1 MGFAEYAEH
10 DGLGLA
16 ALVAEGEVS
25 PAELVEAAIAR
36 IERHNG
42 TLNAVVH
49 KAHDEARATAGGALP
64 AGPFRGVPFLI
75 KDLGLTVAGWPR
87 SCGSRFAR
95 DLVDDADSGLV
106 TRYRESGAV
115 LMGKTNTPEYGITG
129 TTESA
134 HLGPCR
140 NPWNPGHIAGGSSG
154 GSASAVACG
163 MVPLAH
169 ASDGLGS
176 IRIPAACCGL
186 VGLKVTRDRNPN
198 LPDGQDYAYGLV
210 VDHVVSRTVR
220 DSAAM
225 LDVTGRPE
233 PASPYPAPPKAR
245 PYLEEVGRSPG
256 RLRIAWSAETPSGRP
271 IDPEVEGALQATAEL
286 LARLGHEVVPQG
298 LGIDY
303 RAMYAAM
310 RPIGA
315 ANFAAGMK
323 RLIERVGHEPEA
335 DELEPLTWA
344 SLKGGRKATG
354 EDVMWGLQSLRMINR
369 QILTLFETF
378 DVYLTPVMGA
388 PPPAIGYI
396 DPVSL
401 APREVGR
408 RQGEVFPLHPAVQRQ
423 RPAVDVPAPGLVG
436 LGPAHRHDADRPL
449 RRRSDAVPTGRPAGK
464 GSAVE
469 QQEAA
474 NLGVRLCAPSTPSS
488 FGEAVPLPRKRA
500 WEDWRGLRRGGAGQA
515 GDGGGVA
522 GRGVAVG
529 AALEVVGQRDR
540 GRAAIE
546 AGAVDLGRLQHPHDV
561 VPGLREGDALDVV
574 ERVGGR

>member
-1 MGFAEYAEH
+1 MSFAEYADH

-16 ALVAEGEVS
+16 ALVETGAVS
-25 PAELVEAAIAR
+25 PAELVEAAIDR

-42 TLNAVVH
+42 ALNAVVH
-49 KAHDEARATAGGALP
+49 KAFDEARATAAGPLP
-64 AGPFRGVPFLI
+64 EGPFRGVPFLI

-106 TRYRESGAV
+106 SRYRQSGVV
-115 LMGKTNTPEYGITG
+115 LLGKTNTPEYGITG

-154 GSASAVACG
+154 GAASAVASG

-198 LPDGQDYAYGLV
+198 LPDGYDYAYGLV

-225 LDVTGRPE
+225 LDATGRPE
-233 PASPYPAPPKAR
+233 PASPYPAPAKDR

-271 IDPEVEGALQATAEL
+271 IDPEVEAALAGTAGL
-286 LARLGHEVVPQG
+286 LAGLGHELVPQG

-303 RAMYAAM
+303 RAMYRAM
-310 RPIGA
+310 APIGG

-323 RLIERVGHEPEA
+323 RLIERIGHEPEA

-344 SLKGGRKATG
+344 SLRAGRKVLG
-354 EDVMWGLQSLRMINR
+354 EDVMAALQTLRMINR
-369 QILTLFETF
+369 QTLALFETF
-378 DVYLTPVMGA
+378 DVYLTPVMGT
-388 PPPAIGYI
+388 PPPPIGYI
-396 DPVSL
+396 DPVTL
-401 APREVGR
+401 APREVNR
-408 RQGEVFPLHPAVQRQ
+408 RQGEVFPYTPPFNASGQPSMSLPLAWS
-423 RPAVDVPAPGLVG
+423 AAGLPIG
-436 LGPAHRHDADRPL
+436 MMFTARYAD
-449 RRRSDAVPTGRPAGK
+449 
-464 GSAVE
+464 
-469 QQEAA
+469 EAT
-474 NLGVRLCAPSTPSS
+474 LFRL
-488 FGEAVPLPRKRA
+488 
-500 WEDWRGLRRGGAGQA
+500 AGQ
-515 GDGGGVA
+515 
-522 GRGVAVG
+522 
-529 AALEVVGQRDR
+529 LEKEAPWKDR
-540 GRAAIE
+540 RPRIWG
-546 AGAVDLGRLQHPHDV
+546 
-561 VPGLREGDALDVV
+561 
-574 ERVGGR
+574 